1 MKLLNELLGFVVL
14 TGPLF
19 LILAWLPVCIW
30 IAVKVAKR
38 FPRRGAKLTGGLG
51 IFLLLFFLPF
61 ADEVAGRIYLNRLC
75 ATEAGV
81 KVYQTV
87 VLPAEYWDERGRPR
101 FFKANGDLDKT
112 VLGQRFGE
120 PALTKPY
127 SSIFRIDERHQQLV
141 DNNTRQILGEVINF
155 MYWGG
160 WVTRNFSPHKS
171 AVDCKELHGNKFW
184 GDFYSRFFKPVS
196 SSK

>member
-38 FPRRGAKLTGGLG
+38 FPRRGAKLAGGLG

-75 ATEAGV
+75 AT
-81 KVYQTV
+81 YQDIIRRIF
-87 VLPAEYWDERGRPR
+87 LP
-101 FFKANGDLDKT
+101 
-112 VLGQRFGE
+112 
-120 PALTKPY
+120 
-127 SSIFRIDERHQQLV
+127 
-141 DNNTRQILGEVINF
+141 
-155 MYWGG
+155 
-160 WVTRNFSPHKS
+160 
-171 AVDCKELHGNKFW
+171 
-184 GDFYSRFFKPVS
+184 
-196 SSK
+196 